1 MRNRIKKIL
10 YKSAGVF
17 LAVLLAVPVSAASV
31 DLNAQYQIS
40 TNEIQGWPQGP
51 DISSDTGVLMEMQTG
66 TVLYDKGADELRYPA
81 SITKLM
87 TLLVAVENCS
97 LDETVTFTET
107 GIRDVTPDSG
117 NIGMQLGETMSME
130 DCVYAMVIYSANEVA
145 AQIAEY
151 VGGTEQEFISM
162 MNERAEEIGCTNTHF
177 TNASGL
183 PDTNQ
188 YTTARD
194 MALIFREGL
203 KNKTFRK
210 IIGTPTYYIEPTN
223 MNSETRKLHTH
234 HPLFAEESALYYE
247 GCLGGKSGLTNDAGY
262 TLVTGVKQNG
272 VTYIAVVMRGADMNQ
287 VSQDS
292 RLLFD
297 YGYQNFQ
304 KQDYRNGIV
313 VVPNGRGTESVTV
326 TEEEIDGKLREGY
339 YLDGYR
345 VGIGSIAAASP
356 TPVIETEE
364 AEDADEAPLY
374 SGENEGTTDQE
385 PAGSETELS
394 SLAKFLFMVMGVMA
408 VILVI
413 LIIALAI
420 KNKKRNRRR
429 K

>member
-1 MRNRIKKIL
+1 MGKWRKIL
-10 YKSAGVF
+10 YKAAAGILTMMSAVS
-17 LAVLLAVPVSAASV
+17 VSAATV
-31 DLNAQYQIS
+31 DLNATYQIR

-51 DISSDTGVLMEMQTG
+51 EISSDTGVLMELQTG

-87 TLLVAVENCS
+87 TLLLAVEHCS

-107 GIRDVTPDSG
+107 GVRDVTPDSG

-130 DCVYAMVIYSANEVA
+130 DCLYAMIIYSANEVA

-151 VGGTEQEFISM
+151 VGGTEQEFIDM
-162 MNERAEEIGCTNTHF
+162 MNEKAAEIGCKNTHF
-177 TNASGL
+177 ANASGL

-210 IIGTPTYYIEPTN
+210 IIGTPTYEIKPTN
-223 MNSETRKLHTH
+223 MNSETRRLHTH

-247 GCLGGKSGLTNDAGY
+247 GCLGGKSGMTNDAGY

-287 VSQDS
+287 VSIDS
-292 RLLFD
+292 RMLFD

-304 KQDYRNGIV
+304 KLEYGNGMV
-313 VVPNGRGTESVTV
+313 VIPNGTGTESITV
-326 TEEEIDGKLREGY
+326 AEEDVEGKKRQCY
-339 YLDGYR
+339 YWAGYR
-345 VGIGSIAAASP
+345 VGIGTVKAATPSP
-356 TPVIETEE
+356 TPKVEE
-364 AEDADEAPLY
+364 AEGADNAPLY
-374 SGENEGTTDQE
+374 SQNTENGTNQE
-385 PAGSETELS
+385 PAGNKTELS
-394 SLAKFLFMVMGVMA
+394 SLAKFLFIVMGVMA
-408 VILVI
+408 LILVI
-413 LIIALAI
+413 LLIALGKKKHR
-420 KNKKRNRRR
+420 KNKR
-429 K
+429 KKK

>member
-1 MRNRIKKIL
+1 MKKWGKIFC
-10 YKSAGVF
+10 KITA
-17 LAVLLAVPVSAASV
+17 AVLTIATAVSVSAASV
-31 DLNAQYQIS
+31 DLNAKYSIK
-40 TNEIQGWPQGP
+40 TNEVQGWPQGP
-51 DISSDTGVLMEMQTG
+51 EISSDTGILMEMQTG

-87 TLLVAVENCS
+87 TLLLAVENCS

-130 DCVYAMVIYSANEVA
+130 DCVYAMIIYSANEVA

-151 VGGTEQEFISM
+151 VGGTEQEFIEM
-162 MNERAEEIGCTNTHF
+162 MNERAAEIGCTNTHF

-210 IIGTPTYYIEPTN
+210 IIGTPTYTIEPTN
-223 MNSETRKLHTH
+223 MNSESRRLHTH

-247 GCLGGKSGLTNDAGY
+247 GCLGGKSGMTNDAGY
-262 TLVTGVKQNG
+262 TLVTGVQQDG

-287 VSQDS
+287 VSLDS
-292 RLLFD
+292 RMLFD

-304 KQDYRNGIV
+304 KVEYANGMV
-313 VVPNGRGTESVTV
+313 VIPNGTGTESVTV
-326 TEEEIDGKLREGY
+326 SEEEVNGKKRQCY
-339 YLDGYR
+339 YLAGYR
-345 VGIGSIAAASP
+345 VGIGKVATATP
-356 TPVIETEE
+356 TPVIQAEE
-364 AEDADEAPLY
+364 AENADQAPLY
-374 SGENEGTTDQE
+374 SAGEKTETDQE
-385 PAGSETELS
+385 QAGSRTELS
-394 SLAKFLFMVMGVMA
+394 SLAKFLFIIMGLMVV
-408 VILVI
+408 LLLI
-413 LIIALAI
+413 LIIALVM
-420 KNKKRNRRR
+420 KNKKRNR
-429 K
+429 KN

>member
-1 MRNRIKKIL
+1 MKNRFKKIL
-10 YKSAGVF
+10 YKVVTIVGILTFSM
-17 LAVLLAVPVSAASV
+17 PVSAATV

-107 GIRDVTPDSG
+107 GVRDVTPDSG

-130 DCVYAMVIYSANEVA
+130 DCMYAMIIHSANEVA

-151 VGGTEQEFISM
+151 VGGTEQEFIAM
-162 MNERAEEIGCTNTHF
+162 MNERAAEIGCTNTHF

-188 YTTARD
+188 YTTAKD

-210 IIGTPTYYIEPTN
+210 IISTPTYYIEPTN

-247 GCLGGKSGLTNDAGY
+247 GCFGGKSGMTNDAGY

-272 VTYIAVVMRGADMNQ
+272 VTYIAVVMRGADMSQ
-287 VSQDS
+287 VSLDS

-304 KQDYRNGIV
+304 KLDYCNGIV
-313 VVPNGRGTESVTV
+313 VIPSGTGTESITV
-326 TEEEIDGKLREGY
+326 TEEEINGKRREGY
-339 YLDGYR
+339 YLAGYR
-345 VGIGSIAAASP
+345 VGLGNIAATSP
-356 TPVIETEE
+356 TPTVETEE
-364 AEDADEAPLY
+364 AEDADDAPLY
-374 SGENEGTTDQE
+374 SGEEDSNTNQE
-385 PAGSETELS
+385 PAGKSTQLS
-394 SLAKFLFMVMGVMA
+394 SLAKFLFMIMGIMIFV
-408 VILVI
+408 LLI
-413 LIIALAI
+413 LIIALII

>member
-1 MRNRIKKIL
+1 MKKWGKIFSKVTSL
-10 YKSAGVF
+10 VLT
-17 LAVLLAVPVSAASV
+17 LAAAVSVSAASV
-31 DLNAQYQIS
+31 DLNAQYSIK

-51 DISSDTGVLMEMQTG
+51 EISSDTGVLMEMQTG

-87 TLLVAVENCS
+87 TLLLAVENCS

-117 NIGMQLGETMSME
+117 NIGMQLGETMSMK
-130 DCVYAMVIYSANEVA
+130 DCLYAMIIYSANEVS

-151 VGGTEQEFISM
+151 VGGTEQEFIDM
-162 MNERAEEIGCTNTHF
+162 MNDRAAEIGCTNTHF
-177 TNASGL
+177 ANASGL

-210 IIGTPTYYIEPTN
+210 IIGTPTYTIEPTN
-223 MNSETRKLHTH
+223 MNSESRRLHTH

-247 GCLGGKSGLTNDAGY
+247 GCLGGKSGMTNDAGY
-262 TLVTGVKQNG
+262 TLVTGVEQNG

-287 VSQDS
+287 VSLDS

-304 KQDYRNGIV
+304 TVEYGNGMV
-313 VVPNGRGTESVTV
+313 VIPNGTGTESVTV
-326 TEEEIDGKLREGY
+326 TEEEINGKKRQCY
-339 YLDGYR
+339 YLAGYR
-345 VGIGSIAAASP
+345 VGIGSAAAATP
-356 TPVIETEE
+356 TPAVQTEE
-364 AEDADEAPLY
+364 SEDADQAPLY
-374 SGENEGTTDQE
+374 SAEEQTETDQE
-385 PAGSETELS
+385 QAGSVTELS
-394 SLAKFLFMVMGVMA
+394 SLAKFLFIIMGGMIV
-408 VILVI
+408 LLLI
-413 LIIALAI
+413 LIVALVV
-420 KNKKRNRRR
+420 KNKKRNR
-429 K
+429 KK